1 MAPELLN
8 SERFGGERPRPT
20 QPADIYAFGMV
31 IYEVLTGSDPF
42 HDYDFGVF
50 QLLALI
56 STGTRP
62 KKPSNAEEI
71 GFGSGTWEL
80 VKECWRDKPTRR
92 PTVERVLAHLAR
104 NSSGMGISRFPTY
117 EYLTSVTHD
126 Y

>member
-8 SERFGGERPRPT
+8 SEKLGGKRARTT

-42 HDYDFGVF
+42 HDYDSGMI
-50 QLLALI
+50 QLLFLI
-56 STGTRP
+56 SNGARP
-62 KKPSNAEEI
+62 KKPGNAEEI

-80 VKECWRDKPTRR
+80 VKECWRDKPMI
-92 PTVERVLAHLAR
+92 ERVLARLSR
-104 NSSGMGISRFPTY
+104 KSYPETSNLRVSSPPVGR
-117 EYLTSVTHD
+117 D